1 MVVEVGTEQMTEQ
14 SEAMV
19 LTEQDGAEEE
29 EAVVELL
36 EIRVLD

>member
-1 MVVEVGTEQMTEQ
+1 MVVEIGTEQMTEQ

-19 LTEQDGAEEE
+19 LTEQDDVEEE

-36 EIRVLD
+36 KLWVLD